1 MSAERSADE
10 LTDAIAARTSD
21 VERGTHDLELRLAE
35 ATTSAQAYKSEAAE
49 AVRRAEEAEENAAAQ
64 IEAFKKETRAA
75 VERARADAVEAVRR
89 ATGSTSPAP
98 SPRADVEGDTPLEV
112 ERLGEGEAGDEGDDG
127 PGAVAVEADGADG
140 VWRRREPAGP
150 AHRGGCKKVSK
161 PGRDS
166 KFGG

>member
-1 MSAERSADE
+1 MSSGHARSRA
-10 LTDAIAARTSD
+10 AARGGD
-21 VERGTHDLELRLAE
+21 DFRA
-35 ATTSAQAYKSEAAE
+35 AYKSEAAE

-140 VWRRREPAGP
+140 EGVAAARNAGP
-150 AHRGGCKKVSK
+150 AHRGGCPQKVSK